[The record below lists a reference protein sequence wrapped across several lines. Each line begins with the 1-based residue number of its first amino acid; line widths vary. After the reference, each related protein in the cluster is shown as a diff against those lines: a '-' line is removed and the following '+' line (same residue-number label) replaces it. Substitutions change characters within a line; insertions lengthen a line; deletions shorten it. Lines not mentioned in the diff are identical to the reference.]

1 MYGEMK
7 ILIVASVMI
16 VLLAT
21 AIAHSPSI
29 QSVYS
34 QGPAL
39 NQQQDENN
47 LAFKSF
53 NVTLDGIVYLI
64 RYNTISQIMLEKYKV
79 LFPTRIHLSL
89 SQQLLQQKMENSQ
102 SYYPEIS

>member
-1 MYGEMK
+1 VALLFQNMYEEMK
-7 ILIVASVMI
+7 ILIVASVMF

-21 AIAHSPSI
+21 VIAHSPTI

-34 QGPAL
+34 QG
-39 NQQQDENN
+39 
-47 LAFKSF
+47 
-53 NVTLDGIVYLI
+53 
-64 RYNTISQIMLEKYKV
+64 TISQIMLEKYKV